1 MKIIVDKM
9 PEKPED
15 CPFSTWN
22 FSCYTCEYGT
32 TCNVEK
38 CNVLRPITDFCAK
51 GDIGQ
56 LTENGFVCCMY
67 PLVSRK
73 GD

>member
-15 CPFSTWN
+15 CLFSTWN
-22 FSCYTCEYGT
+22 FSCHTCDYGT
-32 TCNVEK
+32 ICDVEG

-51 GDIGQ
+51 SNLGEY
-56 LTENGFVCCMY
+56 TENGFEPYKY
-67 PLVSRK
+67 PLVSLDK
-73 GD
+73 Y